1 MNISLTHYLIVAL
14 ILFSIGLFGVII
26 SKNIIRIL
34 ISIEL
39 MLNAVNINF
48 VAFASYND
56 GLLVNG
62 MIFALFITAISAAQ
76 VAIGI
81 AILICIFRHKHSI
94 NSEKIGELKG

>member
-1 MNISLTHYLIVAL
+1 M
-14 ILFSIGLFGVII
+14 LFLIGLFGVII
-26 SKNIIRIL
+26 SKNIIRVL

-39 MLNAVNINF
+39 MINAVSINF

-76 VAIGI
+76 VAVGI
-81 AILICIFRHKHSI
+81 AILVSIFRHKHSI
-94 NSEKIGELKG
+94 NSEKVGELKG